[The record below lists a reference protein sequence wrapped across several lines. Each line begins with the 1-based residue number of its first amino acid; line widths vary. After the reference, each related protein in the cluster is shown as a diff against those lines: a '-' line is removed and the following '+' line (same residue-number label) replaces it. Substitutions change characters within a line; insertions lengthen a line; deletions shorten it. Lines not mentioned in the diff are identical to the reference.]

1 MIGWMLKI
9 FSLKIAAL
17 ALALL
22 PTAGFSQGCISE
34 NDRQNVT
41 VVEGG
46 RGYQAGVMAG
56 YIADI
61 TERDLFNSR
70 GVRLTNFG
78 AILQQ
83 DRANVHKSGVLDSSE
98 DFTERLD
105 GYFTSAARRA
115 VLSSGPYYFQCATEY
130 SADYSEAL
138 KGYIE
143 SGRIPG
149 FIGVNLF
156 RESSGGLALFIWL
169 MG

>member
-1 MIGWMLKI
+1 MKQQKLKA
-9 FSLKIAAL
+9 AAL

-22 PTAGFSQGCISE
+22 PSAGFSQGCISDQ
-34 NDRQNVT
+34 DRQNVT

-46 RGYQAGVMAG
+46 QSYQTAIVAG

-61 TERDLFNSR
+61 TARDMSNSR
-70 GVRLTNFG
+70 GVRLNNFG

-83 DRANVHKSGVLDSSE
+83 DRANVHKTGVLDSS
-98 DFTERLD
+98 DGFTEMSD
-105 GYFTSAARRA
+105 SYFTSAARRA
-115 VLSSGPYYFQCATEY
+115 VLSAGPYYFECAAEH

-138 KGYIE
+138 KDYIE
-143 SGRIPG
+143 SGQVPG

-156 RESSGGLALFIWL
+156 RESRGGLAIFIWL

>member
-1 MIGWMLKI
+1 MMKFGLK
-9 FSLKIAAL
+9 AAVL
-17 ALALL
+17 ALTLL

-46 RGYQAGVMAG
+46 RSYQSAVMAG

-61 TERDLFNSR
+61 TERDLYNSR
-70 GVRLTNFG
+70 SVRLTSFG

-83 DRANVHKSGVLDSSE
+83 DRANVHKTGVLDSSE
-98 DFTERLD
+98 DFTEQTD
-105 GYFTSAARRA
+105 SYFTSAARRA
-115 VLSSGPYYFQCATEY
+115 VLSAGPYYFQCATEY
-130 SADYSEAL
+130 SADYSDAL
-138 KGYIE
+138 KDYIE
-143 SGRIPG
+143 SGHVPG

-156 RESSGGLALFIWL
+156 REPRGGLAIFIWL

>member
-1 MIGWMLKI
+1 MKKFGLKA
-9 FSLKIAAL
+9 AAL

-22 PTAGFSQGCISE
+22 PSPGFSQGCISE

-46 RGYQAGVMAG
+46 RSYQSAVMVG

-61 TERDLFNSR
+61 TERDLYNSR

-83 DRANVHKSGVLDSSE
+83 DRANVHKIGVLDSSE
-98 DFTERLD
+98 GFTETSD
-105 GYFTSAARRA
+105 SYFTSAARRA
-115 VLSSGPYYFQCATEY
+115 ILSSATYYFQCATEY
-130 SADYSEAL
+130 SADYSDAL

-143 SGRIPG
+143 SGQIPG

-156 RESSGGLALFIWL
+156 REPRDGLAIFIWL